1 MNTHTSSVQGEN
13 EDSQGSNH
21 YRMDDAT
28 LNAKIND
35 IMNKKKLGLELTL
48 RETKSLARLNRVR
61 ASRKYRAK
69 EKMEKKMKS
78 K

>member
-1 MNTHTSSVQGEN
+1 
-13 EDSQGSNH
+13 
-21 YRMDDAT
+21 MDDVT

-35 IMNKKKLGLELTL
+35 IMSKKKSGIELNL

-69 EKMEKKMKS
+69 EKIEKKMKS

>member
-1 MNTHTSSVQGEN
+1 
-13 EDSQGSNH
+13 
-21 YRMDDAT
+21 MDDVT

-35 IMNKKKLGLELTL
+35 IMSKKKSGIELTL

-69 EKMEKKMKS
+69 EKIEKKMKS

>member
-1 MNTHTSSVQGEN
+1 
-13 EDSQGSNH
+13 
-21 YRMDDAT
+21 MDDTT
-28 LNAKIND
+28 LNAKINE
-35 IMNKKKLGLELTL
+35 IMNKKKLGHELTL